1 MVYKG
6 GGGRG
11 VEKVQETVYVVY
23 ERPLKNETKK
33 FPGFP
38 PFPEIKI
45 LETVSTLANKH
56 SHLAFQASRK
66 LRETN
71 IPVNEVMCGSFP
83 FLSE

>member
-1 MVYKG
+1 MKG
-6 GGGRG
+6 EGL
-11 VEKVQETVYVVY
+11 KKSKKLFMWFMID
-23 ERPLKNETKK
+23 PLKNETKK

>member
-1 MVYKG
+1 MYKIYLLLC
-6 GGGRG
+6 
-11 VEKVQETVYVVY
+11 K
-23 ERPLKNETKK
+23 LINETKK

-83 FLSE
+83 FLSEWAAKIKSETAAE

>member
-1 MVYKG
+1 MVYEG
-6 GGGRG
+6 GGGL
-11 VEKVQETVYVVY
+11 KKSKKLSTWFMND
-23 ERPLKNETKK
+23 PLKNETKK
-33 FPGFP
+33 FSGFP

>member
-1 MVYKG
+1 MDKKKCSSINVIYKIYLLLC
-6 GGGRG
+6 
-11 VEKVQETVYVVY
+11 K
-23 ERPLKNETKK
+23 LKNETKK